1 MPLLAARFFQA
12 FSASTYVFQEL
23 LGANPCCQ
31 VLITLVSLFLSFK
44 ALCAAPCCRVLLGML
59 NFKIV
64 FEGAWC
70 HCLLVGSSNPGQ
82 LGLVLQSAWC
92 YSLLP
97 GSSKHLQP
105 QDMSLNALGATPC
118 CQVVPNLSS
127 KVAPNL
133 SSYILSLKALGA
145 TPCCQVLPSRL
156 SFKVCA

>member
-1 MPLLAARFFQA
+1 MPLLAARFFRA
-12 FSASTYVFQEL
+12 FSASTYVFQKP
-23 LGANPCCQ
+23 LGATSCCQ
-31 VLITLVSLFLSFK
+31 VLITLVSLFLSSKHFV
-44 ALCAAPCCRVLLGML
+44 LLLAARVLLGML

-70 HCLLVGSSNPGQ
+70 HCLLVGSSNPRQ
-82 LGLVLQSAWC
+82 LGFVLQSAWC

-105 QDMSLNALGATPC
+105 QDMSLKALGATPC

-133 SSYILSLKALGA
+133 SSYILSVKALGA

-156 SFKVCA
+156 SFKICA